1 LAGRDIVN
9 IALQVPKPAEIIAG
23 RDISDLQ
30 YEGQNLNTG
39 DLTLVSAGRDVVD
52 GINGGSEGMIQVGG
66 PGRLDVLAGRNVDL
80 GFSSGITTVGNTTNP
95 NLPTAEGADL
105 TVIAGLGQASD
116 NYSSFVSGII
126 SPSATNQGLLVAYV
140 ESLTGQAGLSYAT
153 AGAEFAALSAEQQR
167 PLIDQVFFETL
178 STSGL
183 QANTDP
189 QAGYSLGYAA
199 IDALFP
205 NSRTAV
211 ATGPSPY
218 QGDISLTFSRIY
230 TLSGG
235 TISLLAPGGELDVG
249 LANPPANVG
258 VVKTPAEL
266 GIVAQGSGDVDIYTK
281 GDVNVNSSR
290 IFTLGGGNILI
301 WSDQGSID
309 AGRGSKSAV
318 SAPPPEVLVDSLGN
332 ITLSFSGAVAG
343 SGIRTI
349 QIDPSVNPG
358 DVNLVAPEGTVN
370 AGDAGIGAAGNI
382 NIAALHVVG
391 LDNITFGGNA
401 TGVPAQ
407 VSSIGVSLAGA
418 SSTANAASNS
428 STNAATANAEK
439 EAAAA
444 PLSQAALSW
453 LDVFVTGLGEE
464 NCKPDDLECLK
475 RQKKPGQ

>member
-1 LAGRDIVN
+1 
-9 IALQVPKPAEIIAG
+9 
-23 RDISDLQ
+23 
-30 YEGQNLNTG
+30 
-39 DLTLVSAGRDVVD
+39 
-52 GINGGSEGMIQVGG
+52 MIQVGG

>member
-1 LAGRDIVN
+1 
-9 IALQVPKPAEIIAG
+9 
-23 RDISDLQ
+23 
-30 YEGQNLNTG
+30 
-39 DLTLVSAGRDVVD
+39 
-52 GINGGSEGMIQVGG
+52 
-66 PGRLDVLAGRNVDL
+66 
-80 GFSSGITTVGNTTNP
+80 
-95 NLPTAEGADL
+95 
-105 TVIAGLGQASD
+105 
-116 NYSSFVSGII
+116 
-126 SPSATNQGLLVAYV
+126 
-140 ESLTGQAGLSYAT
+140 
-153 AGAEFAALSAEQQR
+153 
-167 PLIDQVFFETL
+167 
-178 STSGL
+178 
-183 QANTDP
+183 
-189 QAGYSLGYAA
+189 
-199 IDALFP
+199 
-205 NSRTAV
+205 
-211 ATGPSPY
+211 
-218 QGDISLTFSRIY
+218 
-230 TLSGG
+230 
-235 TISLLAPGGELDVG
+235 
-249 LANPPANVG
+249 
-258 VVKTPAEL
+258 
-266 GIVAQGSGDVDIYTK
+266 
-281 GDVNVNSSR
+281 
-290 IFTLGGGNILI
+290 
-301 WSDQGSID
+301 
-309 AGRGSKSAV
+309 
-318 SAPPPEVLVDSLGN
+318 VLVDSLGN